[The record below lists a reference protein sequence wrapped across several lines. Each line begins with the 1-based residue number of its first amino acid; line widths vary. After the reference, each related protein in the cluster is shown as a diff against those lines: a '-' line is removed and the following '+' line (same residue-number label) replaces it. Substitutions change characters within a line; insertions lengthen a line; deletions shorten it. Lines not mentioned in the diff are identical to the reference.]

1 MTEAEL
7 ESILKD
13 HRLWREDSGTGKRA
27 DLSGVDL
34 SRIDLSGTCLSRAN
48 LSGTDLRGADLTWSN
63 LRGADLHGAHHCLR
77 LDMVD
82 PREYQPVA
90 VATDAGWQ
98 IYSGC
103 LSFGVAEALEHWGTG
118 YEGERDI
125 GDRYLRAI
133 KALPECPV
141 GEEPQS

>member
-7 ESILKD
+7 EAILKE

-34 SRIDLSGTCLSRAN
+34 SRVNLSRVDLSQASLSQAY
-48 LSGTDLRGADLTWSN
+48 LAWSN
-63 LRGADLHGAHHCLR
+63 LSGADLHGAHHCLR

-90 VATDAGWQ
+90 VATDAGWR

-103 LSFGVAEALEHWGTG
+103 RSFLVPEALEHWGTG
-118 YEGERDI
+118 YEGECDI